1 METQKTS
8 PVPLCEAA
16 LVIIATFFIF
26 VFISTAVQFTFG
38 DEPTLIIGEL
48 LILAVPLT
56 YLLLKHIN
64 ITSFMKIGANP
75 KSVATGLALGVLLIL
90 INIAVSNLL
99 VTVFGESTAV
109 EQSNQLLSG
118 LSVTPT
124 GFAAVATSLVLAGI
138 CEEFAFR
145 GFLQNSIFKNLKN
158 GRAPQYAF
166 PAALIISAA
175 IFGFFHFDP
184 QLVYT

>member
-1 METQKTS
+1 VRWKPKTKS
-8 PVPLCEAA
+8 C
-16 LVIIATFFIF
+16 ATFRSSISFHSNLFIF

-56 YLLLKHIN
+56 YLLLKRIN
-64 ITSFMKIGANP
+64 IGTFMKIGANP
-75 KSVATGLALGVLLIL
+75 KSVAVGLAFGVLLIL
-90 INIAVSNLL
+90 INIAASNLL
-99 VTVFGESTAV
+99 VAVFGESTAV

-124 GFAAVATSLVLAGI
+124 GFAVVATSLILAGI

-145 GFLQNSIFKNLKN
+145 GFLQNSIFKNLQN

-166 PAALIISAA
+166 LRCAGYFCCNFWFLP
-175 IFGFFHFDP
+175 F
-184 QLVYT
+184 